1 MTKFYEVRCTVSAV
15 IVELWRV
22 KAESDE
28 SAIELVD
35 SGQGEFIRQV
45 DCDDE
50 SERRDFQALEVSGN
64 EFAALAQSEAM
75 RDASP
80 DMLAAL
86 EGELKS
92 AEFMLERAPIFQPKY
107 GQSKA
112 DIQATIDYLRAV
124 IAKAKGEGA

>member
-35 SGQGEFIRQV
+35 SGQGEFIKQV

-80 DMLAAL
+80 DMLAILRDLVAVNW
-86 EGELKS
+86 S
-92 AEFMLERAPIFQPKY
+92 VARINRIRAEAREVLC
-107 GQSKA
+107 G
-112 DIQATIDYLRAV
+112 IDAA

>member
-35 SGQGEFIRQV
+35 SGQGEFIKQV

-80 DMLAAL
+80 DMLAILRDLVAVNW
-86 EGELKS
+86 S
-92 AEFMLERAPIFQPKY
+92 VARINRIRAEAREVLC
-107 GQSKA
+107 G
-112 DIQATIDYLRAV
+112 IDAA
-124 IAKAKGEGA
+124 IAKVNGEGA

>member
-35 SGQGEFIRQV
+35 SGQGEFIKQV

-80 DMLAAL
+80 DMLAILRDLVAVNVAVNW
-86 EGELKS
+86 S
-92 AEFMLERAPIFQPKY
+92 VARINRIRAEAREVLC
-107 GQSKA
+107 G
-112 DIQATIDYLRAV
+112 IDAA
-124 IAKAKGEGA
+124 IAKVNGEGA